1 MAESAGSLVLR
12 KQFDASVEEV
22 FDAWTSPESLMEFM
36 KPAGNFQR
44 VDAEVDARVGGKY
57 RIDMI
62 GASEVFKH
70 HGEYLAVDRPK
81 KLAFTWISPFTDNRP
96 SVVTIELTPHGAQ
109 RCELVLTHTGL
120 PEQQVKGHTQGWTAM
135 LESLASAGARIR
147 K

>member
-1 MAESAGSLVLR
+1 MAEPAGSLVLR

-44 VDAEVDARVGGKY
+44 VDVAVDARVGGKY
-57 RIDMI
+57 RIDMV
-62 GASEVFKH
+62 GASDVYRH
-70 HGEYLAVDRPK
+70 HGEYLTIDRPK

-96 SVVTIELTPHGAQ
+96 SVVTIELTPRGAQ
-109 RCELVLTHTGL
+109 KCELVLTHTAL
-120 PEQQVKGHTQGWTAM
+120 PETQVQGHTRGWTAM
-135 LESLASAGARIR
+135 LDALASARARV